1 MITLWTEQIRIL
13 QKQLAKIKKMW
24 KNKRKMSQN
33 PKDVKKVE
41 TINCQTPQ
49 KTQGRTKKYSTW
61 HPGGHWREQ
70 FNWKCESRSQ
80 DIEAGQTLST
90 ATCCLSKI
98 HHPGNSGFPSQPLR
112 LAHHVARDRLLG
124 FNWALLAQKDRT
136 FIPRVSWLCGL

>member
-1 MITLWTEQIRIL
+1 MITLWTEQVRIL

-80 DIEAGQTLST
+80 DIEAGRQARGEKGKGERHHYMKTLKKT
-90 ATCCLSKI
+90 LLNFKLMMGAGQRNATEVE
-98 HHPGNSGFPSQPLR
+98 
-112 LAHHVARDRLLG
+112 VA
-124 FNWALLAQKDRT
+124 
-136 FIPRVSWLCGL
+136 C